1 MAQIILDSNNNL
13 IQGDFDNATL
23 NNRTKLQTTTTNATT
38 NVYVVPNGS
47 STSAGVSVANNSSL
61 TNASKIVMATNGT
74 TDTQIISGVNGSGT
88 YLPLS
93 FYTNNALAM
102 QLSTGGSLGVGT
114 SNPSPK
120 ITVAR
125 TATTSVTNASYYL
138 GLGGTENL
146 LDSKRLIGMG
156 YSSGSTDEYPT
167 AMGYVETDNGGYTKG
182 AIAFYTRDVT
192 TNTAPSER
200 MRITSAGETSIS
212 NISAYQTPE
221 GVFTVNGNGC
231 GDYIG
236 AISNRNLSNCG
247 PAHGLIIR
255 AGYNGSSSASNFF
268 SFRRPDNTVLGAI
281 TQNGASNISYATS
294 SDYRLKE
301 NIIPMTGALAK
312 ISALKPVTY
321 TWKEDGS
328 AGQGFIAHEL
338 QEVVPNAVVGEKDA
352 VDEKGN
358 PVYQGVDTSFLV
370 ATLTAAIQEQQNIIK
385 DLTSRIEKLEE
396 VK

>member
-1 MAQIILDSNNNL
+1 
-13 IQGDFDNATL
+13 
-23 NNRTKLQTTTTNATT
+23 
-38 NVYVVPNGS
+38 
-47 STSAGVSVANNSSL
+47 
-61 TNASKIVMATNGT
+61 MATNGT
-74 TDTQIISGVNGSGT
+74 TDTQIISGINGSGT

-102 QLSTGGSLGVGT
+102 QVATSGNVSVSTGDLILNNDKSVNFGNGTDAFNRISLNSGSGQLELRGYAGFKFYTPQT
-114 SNPSPK
+114 SDSSP
-120 ITVAR
+120 
-125 TATTSVTNASYYL
+125 
-138 GLGGTENL
+138 
-146 LDSKRLIGMG
+146 RLTID
-156 YSSGSTDEYPT
+156 SSGQ
-167 AMGYVETDNGGYTKG
+167 
-182 AIAFYTRDVT
+182 
-192 TNTAPSER
+192 
-200 MRITSAGETSIS
+200 TSIS
-212 NISAYQTPE
+212 NLSAYQTPE

-236 AISNRNLSNCG
+236 AINNRNLSNCG
-247 PAHGLIIR
+247 PAHGLIFR

-268 SFRRPDNTVLGAI
+268 SFRRPDNAVLGAI

-312 ISALKPVTY
+312 VSALKPVTY

-352 VDEKGN
+352 VDEEGN

-396 VK
+396 IK